1 MSAIITETFR
11 RHMRDLLEQDMI
23 DNPYYIGIG
32 KSNQWEPN
40 ITGNIE
46 SSTIFSVPIPKGT
59 PGDDLETKNNLTTLI
74 KIQDENISAAI
85 PKVIWKSGNKYKAY
99 NPHDETC
106 FYSDTDE
113 EYPCYAIN
121 ESTTPKR
128 IYLCVKAGTVTTG
141 GETSIGPSVNAPT
154 GSTYGFEIENDGYV
168 WVYIQDY
175 INEDDTVNSSSFLQ
189 IHKQNL
195 EERGEATEK
204 KAACR
209 DQGGKIYGFTVVN
222 GGSGYD
228 VENPPTLFINIR
240 RRERSSGQDFPTI
253 SNVTFNSNF
262 QLKPIIT
269 DVINNGGTTT
279 TGVITGLTFGNGQT
293 MDTLL
298 NTETFNNQI
307 ISASIEIVNSE
318 SNSGSG
324 ALIVPHISPYDGFGY
339 HPSKDFP
346 GWYLGLYTKLEDN
359 TSDSFF
365 IPYRQI
371 SIIKAPT
378 WNSELGSTA
387 PDTLNALRYFVI
399 DADENSLPADIT
411 GRAIRLV
418 VNGYVTKPIIG
429 YADFAYDDT
438 TDSQEFRLYFHQ
450 AYSSGYGYIPP
461 QGIILVDGSPVEIEY
476 NSLGTPEYVQ
486 NSGEVIFV
494 ENRKPIVRTAQQAEE
509 LKIIIQL

>member
-32 KSNQWEPN
+32 KSNPWEPN

-46 SSTIFSVPIPKGT
+46 SSTVFSVPIPKGT
-59 PGDDLETKNNLTTLI
+59 PGDDIETKNNLTTLI

-85 PKVIWKSGNKYKAY
+85 PKVVWKSGNKYKAY

-121 ESTTPKR
+121 EQHPKKPL
-128 IYLCVKAGTVTTG
+128 YLCVKAGTVTVG
-141 GETSIGPSVNAPT
+141 GETTIGSSVEAPT
-154 GSTYGFEIENDGYV
+154 SDTYGFEIKSDGYV

-189 IHKQNL
+189 IYNETL
-195 EERGEATEK
+195 EERQVPTETK
-204 KAACR
+204 NAC
-209 DQGGKIYGFTVVN
+209 QSFGGKIYGFTIIN

-240 RRERSSGQDFPTI
+240 RRNRSNGEDFTET
-253 SNVTFNSNF
+253 SNIDFDSNF
-262 QLKPIIT
+262 QLEPIIT
-269 DVINNGGTTT
+269 NVTNNGATT
-279 TGVITGLTFGNGQT
+279 TGVITGLRFAEGQT
-293 MDTLL
+293 MESLLVVETL
-298 NTETFNNQI
+298 NNQI
-307 ISASIEIVNSE
+307 ISASVEIVNSN
-318 SNSGSG
+318 STSGSG
-324 ALIVPHISPYDGFGY
+324 ALIVPNISPYNGFGFK
-339 HPSKDFP
+339 PSLDFP

-371 SIIKAPT
+371 SVIKKPE
-378 WNSELGSTA
+378 WNSALGESP
-387 PDTLNALRYFVI
+387 PDTLNALRYFI
-399 DADENSLPADIT
+399 LTIDENSLPTDIT
-411 GRAIRLV
+411 GLPIRLV
-418 VNGYVTKPIIG
+418 AAGYVTNPIIG
-429 YADFAYDDT
+429 YADFAYDDI
-438 TDSQEFRLYFHQ
+438 DAEEFRLYFHQ
-450 AYSSGYGYIPP
+450 TYSSGYGYIPP
-461 QGIILVDGSPVEIEY
+461 QGKIIVGNNSSIEIDY
-476 NSLGTPEYVQ
+476 TLGTEQEYIQ

>member
-106 FYSDTDE
+106 FYSNTGDDVNGPDE

-128 IYLCVKAGTVTTG
+128 IYLCVKAGTETVG
-141 GETSIGPSVNAPT
+141 GETSIGPSVNVPT
-154 GSTYGFEIENDGYV
+154 GSTYGFEIKNDGYV
-168 WVYIQDY
+168 WAYIQDY

-195 EERGEATEK
+195 EERGVATGK
-204 KAACR
+204 KVEC
-209 DQGGKIYGFTVVN
+209 QTHGGKIYGFTIVN

-228 VENPPTLFINIR
+228 VANPPTLFINIR
-240 RRERSSGQDFPTI
+240 RRERSSGQDFTTI
-253 SNVTFNSNF
+253 SNVTFSSNF
-262 QLKPIIT
+262 QLKPVIT
-269 DVINNGGTTT
+269 DVINNSGITTP
-279 TGVITGLTFGNGQT
+279 GVITGLTFGTGQT
-293 MDTLL
+293 MATLL
-298 NTETFNNQI
+298 NSENLNNQI
-307 ISASIEIVNSE
+307 ISASIEIVDLENT
-318 SNSGSG
+318 SGSG
-324 ALIVPHISPYDGFGY
+324 ALIVPHISPYNGFGY

-346 GWYLGLYTKLEDN
+346 GW
-359 TSDSFF
+359 
-365 IPYRQI
+365 
-371 SIIKAPT
+371 
-378 WNSELGSTA
+378 
-387 PDTLNALRYFVI
+387 
-399 DADENSLPADIT
+399 
-411 GRAIRLV
+411 
-418 VNGYVTKPIIG
+418 
-429 YADFAYDDT
+429 
-438 TDSQEFRLYFHQ
+438 
-450 AYSSGYGYIPP
+450 
-461 QGIILVDGSPVEIEY
+461 
-476 NSLGTPEYVQ
+476 
-486 NSGEVIFV
+486 
-494 ENRKPIVRTAQQAEE
+494 
-509 LKIIIQL
+509 